1 MAKRGRPRID
11 PRQKRKRIDV
21 TLVPKDVV
29 YARRNIHPSLSQ
41 AITDLIQAHRIGTNK

>member
-21 TLVPKDVV
+21 TLVPKDVA
-29 YARRNIHPSLSQ
+29 YARRHIHSSLSQ
-41 AITDLIQAHRIGTNK
+41 AITELIQAHRTGINK